1 MQVLTAQPGQAMLAF
16 ANYQLPG
23 DSLTLTMNLQPRVM
37 QTIDV
42 STWMGS
48 PDKTVTLVVQMQHLP
63 DGTNYPQLSTLSIPA
78 SNIQVMVNNSDF
90 QKVGM

>member
-1 MQVLTAQPGQAMLAF
+1 
-16 ANYQLPG
+16 
-23 DSLTLTMNLQPRVM
+23 MNLEPRVM

-48 PDKTVTLVVQMQHLP
+48 PDKPVTLVVQMQQLP
-63 DGTNYPQLSTLSIPA
+63 DGTNYPQLSTLTIPS
-78 SNIQVMVNNSDF
+78 SNLQVMVNNSDF